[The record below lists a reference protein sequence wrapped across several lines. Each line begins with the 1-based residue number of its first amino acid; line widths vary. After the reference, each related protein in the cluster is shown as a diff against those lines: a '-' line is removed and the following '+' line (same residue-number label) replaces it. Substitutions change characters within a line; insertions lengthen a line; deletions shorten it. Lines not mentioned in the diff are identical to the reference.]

1 MERGGSGH
9 ADPQRTRIGMSRQSE
24 PPKRRVDSEAKAGY
38 LLLLMAITSFC
49 TSCQRTVYI
58 EEDDTQVC
66 PVCSTPLLE
75 VVPAMEGSSDT
86 APTDGSGGGATDH
99 AGGAK

>member
-1 MERGGSGH
+1 MRAPNERVQEYLGNRNLRKKGL
-9 ADPQRTRIGMSRQSE
+9 
-24 PPKRRVDSEAKAGY
+24 DSEAKAGY
-38 LLLLMAITSFC
+38 LLLLMAITAFC

-86 APTDGSGGGATDH
+86 ADTDGSKGASDH

>member
-1 MERGGSGH
+1 ME
-9 ADPQRTRIGMSRQSE
+9 P
-24 PPKRRVDSEAKAGY
+24 EAKAGY
-38 LLLLMAITSFC
+38 LLHLMAITAFC

-75 VVPAMEGSSDT
+75 VVPAMEGAAEEPEGDH
-86 APTDGSGGGATDH
+86 GGGAQ
-99 AGGAK
+99 

>member
-1 MERGGSGH
+1 M
-9 ADPQRTRIGMSRQSE
+9 
-24 PPKRRVDSEAKAGY
+24 DSEAKAGY
-38 LLLLMAITSFC
+38 LLLLMAITAFC

-75 VVPAMEGSSDT
+75 VVPAMEGPSETAETDSS
-86 APTDGSGGGATDH
+86 GGATDH

>member
-1 MERGGSGH
+1 
-9 ADPQRTRIGMSRQSE
+9 
-24 PPKRRVDSEAKAGY
+24 
-38 LLLLMAITSFC
+38 MAITAFC

-75 VVPAMEGSSDT
+75 VVPAMDAPSDDNE
-86 APTDGSGGGATDH
+86 PDH

>member
-1 MERGGSGH
+1 
-9 ADPQRTRIGMSRQSE
+9 
-24 PPKRRVDSEAKAGY
+24 VDSEAKAGY
-38 LLLLMAITSFC
+38 LLLLMAITAFC

-58 EEDDTQVC
+58 EVDDTQVC

-75 VVPAMEGSSDT
+75 VVPALEG
-86 APTDGSGGGATDH
+86 APENGETDRAGDATDH

>member
-1 MERGGSGH
+1 
-9 ADPQRTRIGMSRQSE
+9 
-24 PPKRRVDSEAKAGY
+24 
-38 LLLLMAITSFC
+38 MAITAFC

-75 VVPAMEGSSDT
+75 VVPAMEGPSGT
-86 APTDGSGGGATDH
+86 QADGSAGATDH

>member
-1 MERGGSGH
+1 
-9 ADPQRTRIGMSRQSE
+9 
-24 PPKRRVDSEAKAGY
+24 
-38 LLLLMAITSFC
+38 MAITAFC

-75 VVPAMEGSSDT
+75 VVPAL
-86 APTDGSGGGATDH
+86 DGPPEDAEPDQ

>member
-1 MERGGSGH
+1 
-9 ADPQRTRIGMSRQSE
+9 
-24 PPKRRVDSEAKAGY
+24 
-38 LLLLMAITSFC
+38 MAITAFC

-75 VVPAMEGSSDT
+75 VVPALDGLSEEPDPGQ
-86 APTDGSGGGATDH
+86 TDG
-99 AGGAK
+99 AK